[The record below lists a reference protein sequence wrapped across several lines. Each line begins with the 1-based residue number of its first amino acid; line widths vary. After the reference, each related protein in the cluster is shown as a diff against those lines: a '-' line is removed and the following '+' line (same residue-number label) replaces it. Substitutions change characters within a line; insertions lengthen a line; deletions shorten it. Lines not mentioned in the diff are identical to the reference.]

1 MCIAI
6 VCFPCCDVMTKRS
19 RQKLKYTENEKSF
32 YGEIKSIFHHLKAF
46 QSPQIVSHLR
56 VCLKNRTP
64 SRTFSNFFEFEVF
77 RIFRISFLWNSSKHL
92 SLIVASNM
100 VGWKFSFMPIVLY
113 WKCDWL
119 FIHESLTRRNQH
131 VSRHYYSSLNIS
143 QVDPVTVIAK

>member
-6 VCFPCCDVMTKRS
+6 VCFPCCDVMTKSS
-19 RQKLKYTENEKSF
+19 RQKSKYIENEKSF

-46 QSPQIVSHLR
+46 QSPQIVSYLR
-56 VCLKNRTP
+56 VCLENGTP
-64 SRTFSNFFEFEVF
+64 SRIFSNFSNSRFSEF
-77 RIFRISFLWNSSKHL
+77 FRISFLWNSSKHL
-92 SLIVASNM
+92 SLIAASNM
-100 VGWKFSFMPIVLY
+100 SGWKLSFMPIVLY